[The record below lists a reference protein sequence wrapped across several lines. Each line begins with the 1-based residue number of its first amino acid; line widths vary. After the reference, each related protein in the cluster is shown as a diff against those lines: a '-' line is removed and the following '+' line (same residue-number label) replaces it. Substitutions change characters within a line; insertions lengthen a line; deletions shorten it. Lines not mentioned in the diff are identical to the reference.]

1 MLISVQSVHYFT
13 RPRSHQLES
22 QAHSPISNVSLLPE
36 HLCLP
41 QRIQISTLSQRN
53 ETDIF
58 GSMADICIV
67 HEGTQVSV
75 PYEVV
80 NMILIAK
87 EISGTPH
94 ETCPT
99 LVDEYVAR
107 ILKYWAPAKES
118 ASVKYDYRVLL
129 EQKSVQQIYQ
139 SVHEQGGLW
148 RAFPE
153 KQPLAASTVLKAI
166 LETTKTMH
174 YWRGLDPYERKA
186 IKKMRKHWRQ
196 ALMEELDE
204 EDETIVLSDTELETY
219 HLQREGVA
227 HPDSHKQASAGLSSL

>member
-1 MLISVQSVHYFT
+1 MPS
-13 RPRSHQLES
+13 PK
-22 QAHSPISNVSLLPE
+22 HSDLHAFNG
-36 HLCLP
+36 
-41 QRIQISTLSQRN
+41 N
-53 ETDIF
+53 ETDMF
-58 GSMADICIV
+58 GSMADICIMY
-67 HEGTQVSV
+67 EGTQVSV

-80 NMILIAK
+80 NVILIAK
-87 EISGTPH
+87 ETSGTPH

-107 ILKYWAPAKES
+107 ILKYWAPGKES
-118 ASVKYDYRVLL
+118 DSVKCDYRVLL

-166 LETTKTMH
+166 LDTIQTMH
-174 YWRGLDPYERKA
+174 YWRGLDPHERKA
-186 IKKMRKHWRQ
+186 IKKMRKDWRQ

-204 EDETIVLSDTELETY
+204 EDETIVLSDTELKTS
-219 HLQREGVA
+219 HLHGEGVA
-227 HPDSHKQASAGLSSL
+227 HVDSLK